1 MAKPTIVV
9 EHLDPEL
16 EDWQTL
22 EYQCIADECASDG
35 FNFLLSGLRSVP
47 DISKQLALPTSNLTT
62 KSVETLYSTEQDRRR
77 VCLLDPK
84 GERDL
89 APEDGET
96 FDVFLFG
103 GILGDDPP
111 RGMLPLAGVALLG
124 VVLLMMCIDRT
135 GDLRKLGFR
144 GRRLGFE
151 QMTTDTAA
159 RVTRMVVGNKSTSAE
174 FA

>member
-1 MAKPTIVV
+1 MTTDNSKPTIIV

-22 EYQCIADECASDG
+22 EYKCIASECRSSG
-35 FNFLLSGLRSVP
+35 FNFLLSGLPSVST
-47 DISKQLALPTSNLTT
+47 ISTRLGLPASSLTSQ
-62 KSVETLYSTEQDRRR
+62 SVENLYFSEREKAK

-89 APEDGET
+89 EPEDGQK

-111 RGMLPLAGVALLG
+111 RG
-124 VVLLMMCIDRT
+124 
-135 GDLRKLGFR
+135 KLKRWAILFW
-144 GRRLGFE
+144 
-151 QMTTDTAA
+151 
-159 RVTRMVVGNKSTSAE
+159 TRMDTYLT
-174 FA
+174 